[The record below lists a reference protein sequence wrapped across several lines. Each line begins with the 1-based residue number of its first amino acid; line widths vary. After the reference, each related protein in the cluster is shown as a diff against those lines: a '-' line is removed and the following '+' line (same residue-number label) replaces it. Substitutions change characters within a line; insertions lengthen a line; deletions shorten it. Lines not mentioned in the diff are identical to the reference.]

1 MQIEKALINMI
12 AYVFQKYAENFTF
25 QLFWSNFPEKFPL
38 FLLSFLFINKI
49 LRLNNLKTRT
59 VMNAKIS
66 VFVICVKAI
75 MSLILK
81 WRNNNRDTK
90 YYIENIYHQS
100 PYLFN
105 QIPGEFQVQKQP
117 PVVLF
122 KLLKGSYIHMKI
134 SVLKSLF
141 NKFICLQVCNFTKK
155 RLQHRR
161 FPVNIADFKNT
172 YFEKHLRATDSDSSY
187 ILHTKLNKIIQEADW
202 PSRLAFCFSRNIKSP
217 YFTYSHSYSFVLSLT
232 VIHWHSLSFFVT
244 RCHSL
249 SFVVSC
255 CTTRCDSLNL
265 SLPFVVPLDNTRC
278 HSLPFVVPFVVTRC
292 HSLSFDVT

>member
-161 FPVNIADFKNT
+161 FPVNIANFKNT
-172 YFEKHLRATDSDSSY
+172 YFEKHLRTAGSDSSY
-187 ILHTKLNKIIQEADW
+187 ILHRKLNKIIQEADW
-202 PSRLAFCFSRNIKSP
+202 PSRLAFCLI
-217 YFTYSHSYSFVLSLT
+217 
-232 VIHWHSLSFFVT
+232 
-244 RCHSL
+244 
-249 SFVVSC
+249 
-255 CTTRCDSLNL
+255 
-265 SLPFVVPLDNTRC
+265 
-278 HSLPFVVPFVVTRC
+278 
-292 HSLSFDVT
+292 